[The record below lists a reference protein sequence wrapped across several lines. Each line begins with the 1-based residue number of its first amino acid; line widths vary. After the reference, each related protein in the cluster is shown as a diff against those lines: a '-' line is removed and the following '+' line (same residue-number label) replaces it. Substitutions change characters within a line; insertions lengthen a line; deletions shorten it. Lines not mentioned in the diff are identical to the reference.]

1 MLLDVIIV
9 ALGFVGLVFGADK
22 FVAGASAMALAWGIR
37 PLMIGLTIVAFGTSA
52 PEFFSSA
59 VAALENQASIAI
71 GNALGSNI
79 FNIGMALG
87 IALLIRPLSAPA
99 SMLRQELPL
108 LLGVTLITGVLFAN
122 LHLGI
127 LDSLLLIGVLVLL
140 TLHLIHRRTRATE
153 CVDASE
159 AIAIEPMS
167 TLRASVLLAVG
178 LGLLLVSADALV
190 GGASAIATHL
200 GVSSAIIGLTIVALG
215 TSLPELAAC
224 VASVMRGQ
232 SDLALGNIVGSN
244 ILNLL
249 IVLPFPGLLAA
260 GLVET
265 PLVTRDYFAMLL
277 MTLVLALSLFWT
289 IKSGKKIG
297 RIYGMLFL
305 AMYAAWFITLYQQA

>member
-1 MLLDVIIV
+1 
-9 ALGFVGLVFGADK
+9 
-22 FVAGASAMALAWGIR
+22 
-37 PLMIGLTIVAFGTSA
+37 
-52 PEFFSSA
+52 
-59 VAALENQASIAI
+59 
-71 GNALGSNI
+71 
-79 FNIGMALG
+79 MALG

-153 CVDASE
+153 SVDASE